1 MSRLFLA
8 IEIPAELR
16 KKIYKDLVK
25 PLAKLKAVKED
36 NLHITLC
43 FIGEADEKQ
52 VIEKLGGLSFEPFRA
67 RLHEVG
73 DFGGRVAWL
82 GVQADEAEKLAEDI
96 SAKLGIRNDQ
106 GYKSHLTLARG
117 KEGVDFY
124 KEFAKIKKS
133 IFDER
138 FIVGR
143 IILFRSE
150 LAKEGPTYSKA
161 REFTAK

>member
-16 KKIYKDLVK
+16 KKIFKELVK
-25 PLAKLKAVKED
+25 PLAKLKTVKEE

-43 FIGEADEKQ
+43 FIGEADEAQ
-52 VIEKLGGLSFEPFRA
+52 VVKKLEGLSFEPFRA

-73 DFGGRVAWL
+73 EFSGRVAWL
-82 GVQADEAEKLAEDI
+82 GVQAEEAEKLAGDI
-96 SAKLGIRNDQ
+96 NAKLGIKDEQ
-106 GYKSHLTLARG
+106 GFNGHLTLARG
-117 KEGVDFY
+117 KEKVNFY
-124 KEFAKIKKS
+124 EEFAKIKKAP
-133 IFDER
+133 FDER

-161 REFTAK
+161 KEFTTK